1 MKKGKIL
8 IGDNLDFVR
17 HDWKEI
23 GKYLESCKAYKKG
36 RTGIE
41 YLNIPA
47 SFDIESTSF
56 FRNKETGK
64 IIDTKTGQSI
74 PDNELRKSW
83 EKVTIMYA
91 WVFCIWGHAFTG
103 RTWEEFKEML
113 SIVITFYELNEKRLL
128 VVGVH
133 NLAYEFQFIRKR
145 FTWSNVFAVR
155 DRTPIYARTETGIEF
170 RCTLLLSGYSL
181 AKVGEHLQ
189 TYKVEKKTGDL
200 DYTKLRHSNTPLNE
214 EKEWGYIV
222 NDGLIVWA
230 YLQELIDQ
238 YKRIVWLPMTK
249 TGFV

>member
-1 MKKGKIL
+1 MKRTQVSTI
-8 IGDNLDFVR
+8 DQLDFER
-17 HDWKEI
+17 HDWRDISEF
-23 GKYLESCKAYKKG
+23 LRPCKAYKKG

-41 YLNIPA
+41 YLNIST

-56 FRNKETGK
+56 FRHKETGE
-64 IIDTKTGQSI
+64 IIDTKKAQGI
-74 PDNELRKSW
+74 PDNELRKKW

-91 WVFCIWGHAFTG
+91 WVFCIYGHAFVG
-103 RTWEEFKEML
+103 RTWEEFKEL
-113 SIVITFYELNEKRLL
+113 TSLLIDYFELNEKKIL

-145 FTWSNVFAVR
+145 FAWSNVFAVR
-155 DRTPIYARTETGIEF
+155 DRTPIYARTESGIEF

-189 TYKVEKKTGDL
+189 SYKIKKKVGDL
-200 DYTKLRHSNTPLNE
+200 DYLKLRHSQTPLTDE
-214 EKEWGYIV
+214 EWGYIV

-230 YLQELIDQ
+230 YLQELIDK